1 MKKSTW
7 KWWLLAV
14 LALIMIYVWYD
25 GLQMMSS
32 ESVPAR
38 IIAPAAKTQADRRT
52 STDIQYQPPRT
63 NPFQQPTPKTAAVP
77 SDQPRVPQPPPQIG
91 SQYRITGILGRE
103 RQSQVVV
110 TFGDSS
116 LVLSEGDS
124 LGTWRLLNISD
135 RSAVFGQGKNR
146 DTLWLYDK

>member
-1 MKKSTW
+1 
-7 KWWLLAV
+7 
-14 LALIMIYVWYD
+14 MIYVWYD

-32 ESVPAR
+32 ESVPAK
-38 IIAPAAKTQADRRT
+38 IIAPAAKPQADRRT
-52 STDIQYQPPRT
+52 SSDIRYQPPRT
-63 NPFQQPTPKTAAVP
+63 NPFQQPVARTAAP
-77 SDQPRVPQPPPQIG
+77 SGQPRAPQPPPQIG
-91 SQYRITGILGRE
+91 NQYRITGILGRE

-135 RSAVFGQGKNR
+135 VPPSSARQNR
-146 DTLWLYDK
+146 DTLWHDK